1 MRDGLAKLQFRR
13 LEETAARVVDTP
25 RELRAPWPGVETFWW
40 SHDGK
45 RLLFLMDR
53 NEDEN
58 AHLFAVDVHAAEL
71 TARDLTPLDG
81 VRAEFMRV
89 VNGDPNIV
97 IVRHTGRTGRAFD
110 LYRLNLTTGDMV
122 LHAQNPGD
130 VCGWSVAGSSRVRMR
145 FHCLPDGDTRLASS
159 VVHHPLVTCCSR

>member
-25 RELRAPWPGVETFWW
+25 RELRAPWPGVETFRW

-58 AHLFAVDVHAAEL
+58 GHLFHS
-71 TARDLTPLDG
+71 RRPC
-81 VRAEFMRV
+81 
-89 VNGDPNIV
+89 
-97 IVRHTGRTGRAFD
+97 GRAHRARPD
-110 LYRLNLTTGDMV
+110 AALRG
-122 LHAQNPGD
+122 
-130 VCGWSVAGSSRVRMR
+130 AG
-145 FHCLPDGDTRLASS
+145 
-159 VVHHPLVTCCSR
+159 

>member
-13 LEETAARVVDTP
+13 LEEMAARVVDTP
-25 RELRAPWPGVETFWW
+25 RELRTPWPGVETFWW

-81 VRAEFMRV
+81 VRVESYAWSTATPTSSSFAIP
-89 VNGDPNIV
+89 D
-97 IVRHTGRTGRAFD
+97 A
-110 LYRLNLTTGDMV
+110 
-122 LHAQNPGD
+122 PGARSISI
-130 VCGWSVAGSSRVRMR
+130 G
-145 FHCLPDGDTRLASS
+145 
-159 VVHHPLVTCCSR
+159 

>member
-1 MRDGLAKLQFRR
+1 
-13 LEETAARVVDTP
+13 
-25 RELRAPWPGVETFWW
+25 
-40 SHDGK
+40 
-45 RLLFLMDR
+45 MDR

-159 VVHHPLVTCCSR
+159 VVHHPPVTCCSR

>member
-53 NEDEN
+53 NEDE
-58 AHLFAVDVHAAEL
+58 
-71 TARDLTPLDG
+71 RPP
-81 VRAEFMRV
+81 VRRRR
-89 VNGDPNIV
+89 PC
-97 IVRHTGRTGRAFD
+97 GRAHRARPD
-110 LYRLNLTTGDMV
+110 AARRG
-122 LHAQNPGD
+122 
-130 VCGWSVAGSSRVRMR
+130 AG
-145 FHCLPDGDTRLASS
+145 
-159 VVHHPLVTCCSR
+159 